1 MTLFS
6 FSPTTAAALIGFL
19 TPAVVILVGFAK
31 DRRIHKQTEHSPQR
45 EKLLRPPGHS
55 LSIRLIDLG
64 DRLFVALAMAGFVSA
79 ITATFI
85 TATVQVW
92 AGGAGVGWI
101 TLGAVISVAVLS
113 LSINRII
120 VTFALIEDMR
130 TCRLGLRGEQAV
142 AESLHELAAAGYRV
156 FHDLPGH
163 EICPGDAKWNIDH
176 VLVGPRGVF
185 VVETKARMRRAG
197 DGPLAPHEVAIRGEK
212 LVYASGSDLDAIPQ
226 AKANARTLAHY
237 LTKETG
243 EPVNVDWLV
252 VIPGY
257 FVKADKDNF
266 AHVMNATAAAR
277 FLPGL
282 PERIEP
288 AQVRRIANAVDKK
301 CRDVEF

>member
-1 MTLFS
+1 MTLFN

-19 TPAVVILVGFAK
+19 TPAVVILVGVAK
-31 DRRIHKQTEHSPQR
+31 DRRIQKQMEQSPQR
-45 EKLLRPPGHS
+45 EKLLRPPGYS
-55 LSIRLIDLG
+55 LSNRLIDLG

-79 ITATFI
+79 MAATFI
-85 TATVQVW
+85 TATVQLL
-92 AGGAGVGWI
+92 AGDAGVGWI
-101 TLGAVISVAVLS
+101 ALGAVVSVAVLS
-113 LSINRII
+113 FSINRII
-120 VTFALIEDMR
+120 VTFALIEAMR

-185 VVETKARMRRAG
+185 VVESKARMRRTGNGRA
-197 DGPLAPHEVAIRGEK
+197 APHEVTINGER
-212 LVYASGSDLDAIPQ
+212 LVYASGSDSEAIPQ
-226 AKANARTLAHY
+226 AKRNARTFAGF

-243 EPVNVDWLV
+243 EPVNVGWLV

-288 AQVRRIANAVDKK
+288 AQVRRIANAVDKI

>member
-19 TPAVVILVGFAK
+19 TPTVVILLGVAR
-31 DRRIHKQTEHSPQR
+31 DRRIQKQMEQSPQR

-55 LSIRLIDLG
+55 LSTRLDDLG
-64 DRLFVALAMAGFVSA
+64 DRLYMALIIAGFVSA
-79 ITATFI
+79 MAATFI

-92 AGGAGVGWI
+92 AGGAGVVWI
-101 TLGAVISVAVLS
+101 ALGAVVSVTLLS
-113 LSINRII
+113 FSINRIL

-130 TCRLGLRGEQAV
+130 TCPLGLRGEQAV

-163 EICPGDAKWNIDH
+163 EICPGEAKWNIDH

-185 VVETKARMRRAG
+185 VVETKARMRRTGNGRA
-197 DGPLAPHEVAIRGEK
+197 APHEVTINGEK
-212 LVYASGSDLDAIPQ
+212 LVYASGSDLEAIPQ
-226 AKANARTLAHY
+226 AKNNARTLARF

-257 FVKADKDNF
+257 FVKADKDNY